1 MTIPW
6 GLAVP
11 VIIFLVVIVPLWIT
25 FHYITIWVRMRSEK
39 QTGGGGENLEKLRS
53 TAERLEQR
61 LQSIE
66 TILDHEAPNWRPK

>member
-25 FHYITIWVRMRSEK
+25 FHYITIWARMRSEK
-39 QTGGGGENLEKLRS
+39 QTGGAGEDLEKLRS